1 MLHILYATVFLLFVQ
16 SYGGLRGAVC
26 FSLVALVDETEVP
39 MKNLFV
45 TTTLVVI
52 FFTVFVQV

>member
-1 MLHILYATVFLLFVQ
+1 MIILIYLFQ

-26 FSLVALVDETEVP
+26 FSLVALLKKDDFPT
-39 MKNLFV
+39 KDLFI
-45 TTTLVVI
+45 TTALVVI